1 MITTSAR
8 GLFKDLLEGPFS
20 TISTD
25 YWYETP
31 TYSNNS
37 TTYVPNKFAVDVKED
52 IAHIALSVI
61 GHDAENVEINCFE
74 DKIEVK
80 AKKGDKVKD
89 DTHPLNQLTGNID
102 ETIKL
107 AKTFDG
113 RKATAEIK
121 NGILLITVERKE
133 ESKPKKLTPKV
144 G

>member
-1 MITTSAR
+1 MLTEDFLRDI
-8 GLFKDLLEGPFS
+8 F
-20 TISTD
+20 
-25 YWYETP
+25 ETP
-31 TYSNNS
+31 NYSNRS
-37 TTYVPNKFAVDVKED
+37 TTFVPSKFAVDVTDD
-52 IAHIALSVI
+52 IAHVALSVI

-89 DTHPLNQLTGNID
+89 DKNPLNQLTSNID

-107 AKTFDG
+107 SKTFDG

-121 NGILLITVERKE
+121 NGILLIAIERKE
-133 ESKPKKLTPKV
+133 ESKPKKLTPKI